1 MEDANRGLETKESDL
16 ARSIKKINSMQ
27 SSINQKE
34 AETGLKQKMIQHLQG
49 RILEVENQMRQRES
63 FKVSVGV
70 QAEPET
76 WQIATQTGKRGGR
89 TKSRRGSAHSRRGSA
104 RPSLKGGN

>member
-34 AETGLKQKMIQHLQG
+34 AETGLKLKMIQHLQG
-49 RILEVENQMRQRES
+49 RVLEVEN
-63 FKVSVGV
+63 
-70 QAEPET
+70 
-76 WQIATQTGKRGGR
+76 
-89 TKSRRGSAHSRRGSA
+89 
-104 RPSLKGGN
+104 

>member
-34 AETGLKQKMIQHLQG
+34 AETGLKQKMI
-49 RILEVENQMRQRES
+49 
-63 FKVSVGV
+63 
-70 QAEPET
+70 
-76 WQIATQTGKRGGR
+76 
-89 TKSRRGSAHSRRGSA
+89 
-104 RPSLKGGN
+104 

>member
-49 RILEVENQMRQRES
+49 RILEVEKNAQ
-63 FKVSVGV
+63 KLNCGHC
-70 QAEPET
+70 
-76 WQIATQTGKRGGR
+76 W
-89 TKSRRGSAHSRRGSA
+89 
-104 RPSLKGGN
+104 